1 MRPNEIGDG
10 SLGRKGV
17 ELHKDRGRSM
27 TTFGSLFKTYRAVG
41 SKRGS
46 YSSLAGSIDCWS
58 NCVTVNVRFTQR
70 TPMPLREEPK
80 YDCRSLT
87 ATLFWSYSWPGPRH
101 PPRYSAF
108 ALNSTTELPLQTS
121 DLTSDR
127 EHDTIA

>member
-17 ELHKDRGRSM
+17 ELHKDRG
-27 TTFGSLFKTYRAVG
+27 AV
-41 SKRGS
+41 
-46 YSSLAGSIDCWS
+46 
-58 NCVTVNVRFTQR
+58 
-70 TPMPLREEPK
+70 MPEYL
-80 YDCRSLT
+80 